1 MAAEPPRKL
10 AELRKEVEELW
21 RQNRRQQ
28 QLLAQ
33 LQADKAALRTQL
45 TDQRAQ
51 IDDLL
56 KEVDYY
62 RSQLS
67 PRMLEHA
74 HQVYKQRALQRRSWW
89 QRLVARLTRKK

>member
-1 MAAEPPRKL
+1 
-10 AELRKEVEELW
+10 
-21 RQNRRQQ
+21 
-28 QLLAQ
+28 
-33 LQADKAALRTQL
+33 
-45 TDQRAQ
+45 
-51 IDDLL
+51 
-56 KEVDYY
+56 VDYY

>member
-51 IDDLL
+51 IDELL

-74 HQVYKQRALQRRSWW
+74 HQVSKQRALQRRSWW

>member
-67 PRMLEHA
+67 PRMLEIGRA
-74 HQVYKQRALQRRSWW
+74 HV
-89 QRLVARLTRKK
+89 

>member
-10 AELRKEVEELW
+10 AELRKEIEELW
-21 RQNRRQQ
+21 RQNRRQKQ
-28 QLLAQ
+28 VQEQ

-51 IDDLL
+51 IDELL

-62 RSQLS
+62 RSQLA
-67 PRMLEHA
+67 PRMLEH
-74 HQVYKQRALQRRSWW
+74 HRELYKQRVLQHRSWW
-89 QRLVARLTRKK
+89 QRLVARLLRKK